1 MSRVCLLVVS
11 AVAWAFGLPA
21 QPSTTATAS
30 VSGVIADSRGP
41 IRGAEVRLVAPEVN
55 RALVTTSDSAGAFEF
70 RGVAEGSWT
79 LVVRQLGYRIHTQP
93 VVARG
98 GGSHRVQI
106 SMTAV
111 AQGLDTVAVVE
122 ASLVPAR
129 YGPSSRLEGFYRRRA
144 RERGRF
150 FTREEIEESGRS
162 KLTDL
167 LRLVPGTRVKT
178 LPGNIAEVAFARC
191 SGAGRLPSGVD
202 PNPGR
207 STASGGSSPIAF
219 YFNGVPV
226 DTSTGRRMIAELD
239 LAEIEAVAVY
249 RGVSEL
255 PLEAMGNTCA
265 AIYVWSRFGP
275 GT

>member
-1 MSRVCLLVVS
+1 MSRIYLLLFSTVG
-11 AVAWAFGLPA
+11 WAFGLPA
-21 QPSTTATAS
+21 QLPTTATAR
-30 VSGVIADSRGP
+30 VSGAIADSRGP
-41 IRGAEVRLVAPEVN
+41 VRGAEVRLVAPEVN
-55 RALVTTSDSAGAFEF
+55 RALVTSSDSAGAFEF
-70 RGVAEGSWT
+70 RGVTDGSWT
-79 LVVRQLGYRIHTQP
+79 LVVRRLGYRIHTQP
-93 VVARG
+93 VVVRG
-98 GGSHRVQI
+98 GGSHIVQV
-106 SMTAV
+106 SLSVV
-111 AQGLDTVAVVE
+111 AQALDTVAVVE
-122 ASLVPAR
+122 AGLVPAR
-129 YGPSSRLEGFYRRRA
+129 YGPSSRMEEFYRRRA
-144 RERGRF
+144 RGRGRF

-191 SGAGRLPSGVD
+191 AAAGRLPSGVD
-202 PNPGR
+202 PNQAR

-239 LAEIEAVAVY
+239 LAEIEAVEVY

-255 PLEAMGNTCA
+255 PLEAVGNTCA